1 MGRRIV
7 AGLFMSLDGI
17 ADNPGMWSMPYFND
31 QVGGII
37 GSAMQGSDC
46 MLLGRQT
53 YEEWAGYW
61 PDKTVEDDPFAD
73 YINTV
78 RKYVVSSTLTEP
90 LTWQNS
96 ELLTGTDQVEKLKQ
110 EEGKEI
116 AISGSLT
123 LVGSLLTAGL
133 LDELSLLVSPI
144 AIGRGKRLFDGKQ
157 RVPLTLLESR
167 TLDNGVL
174 HLRYAPAGA
183 QEDRSE
189 ATDRKE

>member
-1 MGRRIV
+1 MARRIV
-7 AGLFMSLDGI
+7 AGLFTSLDGI

-31 QVGGII
+31 QVGQII
-37 GSAMQGSDC
+37 GSAMQDADC

-61 PDKTVEDDPFAD
+61 PGKTAADDPFAD

-78 RKYVVSSTLTEP
+78 RKYVVSTTLHEP
-90 LTWQNS
+90 LSWQNS
-96 ELLTGTDQVEKLKQ
+96 QLFTGTDQVEKLKQ
-110 EEGKEI
+110 EEGKDI

-144 AIGRGKRLFDGKQ
+144 AIGSGKRLFDGKQ

-174 HLRYAPAGA
+174 HLRYAPDKG
-183 QEDRSE
+183 R
-189 ATDRKE
+189 

>member
-1 MGRRIV
+1 MARRIV

-17 ADNPGMWSMPYFND
+17 CDNPGMWSMPYFNE
-31 QVGGII
+31 QVGEII

-61 PDKTVEDDPFAD
+61 PGKTVEDDPFAD

-78 RKYVVSSTLTEP
+78 RKYVVSTTLREP
-90 LTWQNS
+90 LTWQGS
-96 ELLTGTDQVEKLKQ
+96 ELVTGADQVERIKQ
-110 EEGKEI
+110 EGGKDI

-123 LVGSLLTAGL
+123 LVGSLLKGGL

-144 AIGRGKRLFDGKQ
+144 AVGRGKRLFEGEK
-157 RVPLTLLESR
+157 RVPLALLESR

-183 QEDRSE
+183 R
-189 ATDRKE
+189 